1 MNYQRNSPRPKTKC
15 KEPYYSQACSKSF
28 SKFWAMSSTQ
38 SLIVSN
44 FLKKFFHIYWKIFKI
59 WTRFSKYKQDFPFFC
74 VCSTES
80 IMVEKFFNKFSI
92 FVERFSKF
100 EQDVQNLCIFVRS
113 LYLFIY
119 KSTFISLLPPIFI
132 PYFHTC
138 QVVKINMSLI
148 CTVGPN
154 RLNWLLELFLRPQY
168 IKF

>member
-1 MNYQRNSPRPKTKC
+1 MC
-15 KEPYYSQACSKSF
+15 
-28 SKFWAMSSTQ
+28 STQ

-44 FLKKFFHIYWKIFKI
+44 FLEKFSIFI
-59 WTRFSKYKQDFPFFC
+59 ERFSKFEQDFPNVNKIFHFFS
-74 VCSTES
+74 VCSTQS
-80 IMVEKFFNKFSI
+80 LMVPKFFDKFSI

-113 LYLFIY
+113 SYLFIY
-119 KSTFISLLPPIFI
+119 VSTFITLLPPIFI

-138 QVVKINMSLI
+138 QVVRINMSLI

-168 IKF
+168 IKFQGH